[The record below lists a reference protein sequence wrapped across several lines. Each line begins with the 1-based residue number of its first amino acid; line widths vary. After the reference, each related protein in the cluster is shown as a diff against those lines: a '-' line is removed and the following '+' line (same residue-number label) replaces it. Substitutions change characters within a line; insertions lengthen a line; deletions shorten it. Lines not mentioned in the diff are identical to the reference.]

1 MKKRLSFL
9 LALWMVIFS
18 IGGTYVAADETAAD
32 NGEDIS
38 LIVEGKED
46 KEQTDADGAEDTAAD
61 EEAKEIEKDDLPTYD
76 KYIEQH
82 ASAKPATK
90 EIVIA
95 GGDFA
100 KDKGAKVE
108 AVDFDGKKNV
118 LKWESQEGSV
128 SWKVKVPESGLYA
141 LGLDYQAIQR
151 TNKAIELSLKIDGN
165 FPFREADEFS
175 FSRIFTDE
183 RDEDGNFKQDDNGNE
198 LTPNY
203 IEMFAWR
210 TANFMDYEGMHT
222 EPFVFYLEKGTHTI
236 ELGAIREPLYIASIL
251 LEVPGELPQYKDIAP
266 QDGEENN
273 TTDVFKQVQA
283 ENASGKADPVS
294 RPTADYSSP
303 ATEPYGGV
311 RARMNAMGG
320 EMWKYTGQWVSWDL
334 DVPEDGWYKIGIK
347 YKQSYVRGLFTT
359 YSVKIDGDFPCE
371 ELKSVRF
378 TYASGWQINEV
389 GSNDNKPYYF
399 YLTKGTHTITME
411 PSLDELSGVM
421 AQVQESQTSLNA
433 LYRKIIMI
441 TGVVPD
447 SYQDYDLE
455 RDIPNLLNTMTSEA
469 NLLYSQAAALE
480 AVIGKEGSSATVLY
494 TMADQL
500 LEFVDHPSRIA
511 KKLTAFKEN
520 LSALSQWILTLKEQ
534 PLQLDYLY
542 LASADQEAP
551 KADANFFESLW
562 HQLVQLYG
570 SYTMDYET
578 IGDANSD
585 SIVVWTSTARDQANI
600 VKRLSDESF
609 TSKTGI
615 SVNVQLV
622 TTSLINAIM
631 ANYAPDVYLSATRD
645 TPVNLALR
653 GALQALDNYEGYE
666 EVTSWFVE
674 TGMDPYKIEGKT
686 FALPE
691 TQTFDMMFYRQD
703 VLDDLGLELPQT
715 WDELL
720 EIAPILQHNNMEI
733 GLPGATVF
741 QMLLLQSGGSYYN
754 DELTECTFTSEYG
767 IDAFKKWVSFY
778 SDYGFNLY
786 KDDYNR
792 FRSGEMPITICEYP
806 MYNKLKVAAPEI
818 SGLWGVAMVPG
829 IENENG
835 EIVRTQIGAGAA
847 CVMPKASTE
856 RGNDEKAWEYMKW
869 WVSADT
875 QADYGNDIEALLGAA
890 ARYSTA
896 NIEGFG
902 QLPWSKSEADAMNAQ
917 REHVIELPQ
926 LPGGY
931 YVARNLDNAFKATY
945 LRNEDAREM
954 LTYWTLETN
963 REITRKR
970 EEFGLHNG
978 TWKG

>member
-46 KEQTDADGAEDTAAD
+46 EDKTDAAGTETDAD
-61 EEAKEIEKDDLPTYD
+61 EEVEEIDKDDLPTYD
-76 KYIEQH
+76 KYIEKY
-82 ASAKPATK
+82 ASASVASKD
-90 EIVIA
+90 IVIA
-95 GGDFA
+95 GGDFT

-128 SWKVKVPESGLYA
+128 SWTVEVPETGLYS
-141 LGLDYQAIQR
+141 LGLEYQGIKR
-151 TNKAIELSLKIDGN
+151 TNKAIEMSLKIDGN
-165 FPFREADEFS
+165 HPFKEADEFS
-175 FSRIFTDE
+175 FSRTFIDE
-183 RDEDGNFKQDDNGNE
+183 RDEEGNFKKDPNGND

-203 IEMFAWR
+203 IEQFVWR
-210 TANFMDYEGMHT
+210 TADFMDFEGMHT
-222 EPFVFYLEKGTHTI
+222 EPFVFYLEKGKHTI
-236 ELGAIREPLYIASIL
+236 ELGIIREPLYIASIL
-251 LEVPGELPQYKDIAP
+251 LNVPDKLPEYKDIAP
-266 QDGEENN
+266 QGGEENN
-273 TTDVFKQVQA
+273 TTDVFEKVQA

-294 RPTADYSSP
+294 RPVADYSSP
-303 ATEPYGGV
+303 VTEPYGGV
-311 RARMNAMGG
+311 HARMNAMGG
-320 EMWKYTGQWVSWDL
+320 EMWKYTGQWASWDL
-334 DVPEDGWYKIGIK
+334 TVPKDGWYKIGIK

-359 YSVKIDGDFPCE
+359 YSVKIDGEFPCE

-389 GSNDNKPYYF
+389 GSNKNEPYYF

-421 AQVQESQTSLNA
+421 AQVQQSQSSLNA

-447 SYQDYDLE
+447 PYQDYDLE
-455 RDIPNLLNTMTSEA
+455 RDIPNLVNTFESEA
-469 NLLYSQAAALE
+469 NLLYSQAKLLE
-480 AVIGKEGSSATVLY
+480 DVIGKEGSSATVLY

-500 LEFVDHPSRIA
+500 LEFVEHPSRVA
-511 KKLTAFKEN
+511 RKLTAFKEN
-520 LSALSQWILTLKEQ
+520 LSALSQWVLTLKEQ

-542 LASADQEAP
+542 LASAEQKAP
-551 KADANFFESLW
+551 KADANIFESIW

-570 SYTMDYET
+570 SYTMDYAT
-578 IGDANSD
+578 VGQTGDG
-585 SIVVWTSTARDQANI
+585 IVVWTSTARDQANI
-600 VKRLSDESF
+600 VKRLSDERF
-609 TSKTGI
+609 TSQTGI
-615 SVNVQLV
+615 NVNVQLV

-631 ANYAPDVYLSATRD
+631 AGYAPDVFLTAGQD

-653 GALQALDNYEGYE
+653 GALQSLNDFDGYE
-666 EVTSWFVE
+666 EVTKRFVE
-674 TGMDPYKIEGKT
+674 TGMRPYQIEGKT
-686 FALPE
+686 FGLPE

-703 VLDDLGLELPQT
+703 ILDDLGLELPQT

-720 EIAPILQHNNMEI
+720 EIAPVLQHNNMEI

-741 QMLLLQSGGSYYN
+741 QMLLLQSGGFYYN
-754 DELTECTFTSEYG
+754 DELTQCAFTSEYG
-767 IDAFKKWVSFY
+767 INAFKKWVSFY
-778 SDYGFNLY
+778 SEYGFNLY

-818 SGLWGVAMVPG
+818 SGLWGVTLVPG
-829 IENENG
+829 IKNENG

-847 CVMPKASTE
+847 CVMPKASAE
-856 RGNDEKAWEYMKW
+856 RGNANMAWEYMKW

-875 QADYGNDIEALLGAA
+875 QSSYGNDIEALLGAA
-890 ARYSTA
+890 ARYTTA

-902 QLPWSKSEADAMNAQ
+902 QLPWSKAEVDALNAQ
-917 REHVIELPQ
+917 RAHVIELPQ

-945 LRNEDAREM
+945 LRGEDAREM
-954 LTYWTLETN
+954 LTYWTNETN